1 MPDAVEKNI
10 QSVQKIVREMQDNAL
25 LDAVERY
32 INGDMLPEERLFF
45 EHVRK
50 TNPDVDQLVV
60 EHTLFLN
67 QFARYGEIHRL
78 KTQLEDV
85 HEALSQSGQIEQPRP
100 AKVTVLWKKYKRV
113 IGVAASIAGIT
124 ALGIS
129 GLMSYFSPKVN
140 NERMELLSR
149 KLDNQEKK
157 LNTVT
162 RMVINN
168 ENTPAAPVI
177 DFKSG
182 GTGFLIDGK
191 GYLVTNAH
199 VVKNATVVEVQNA
212 QGEYKARILHVDNVA
227 DLAFLKIEDTAF
239 HSYTQLPYGIS
250 RLKARLGEDLFTMGY
265 PRDEIVYSKGYVSAR
280 TGFRGDTLAYQ
291 ITIAA
296 NPGNSG
302 TPVFNKDGE
311 VVGIVE
317 STQQDAQMVVFAIR
331 SKNIFRAIDDMKD
344 DSTLLKSDSDFV
356 HLHIPTLSS
365 IKGLDRVDQQIPKIE
380 DCIFIVKSNQ

>member
-10 QSVQKIVREMQDNAL
+10 QSVQKIVSVMQDNAL

-32 INGDMLPEERLFF
+32 INGEMLPEERLFF

-50 TNPDVDQLVV
+50 TNPDVDQMVV
-60 EHTLFLN
+60 EHTLFLD

-78 KTQLEDV
+78 KTRLDDV

-149 KLDNQEKK
+149 RLDNQEKK

-162 RMVINN
+162 SKIIN
-168 ENTPAAPVI
+168 ENPPAAPVI

-199 VVKNATVVEVQNA
+199 VVRNATVVEVQNS
-212 QGEYKARILHVDNVA
+212 QGEYKARILHLDLVA

-239 HSYTQLPYGIS
+239 HSHQLPYGIS
-250 RLKARLGEDLFTMGY
+250 RSNARLGEDLFTEGY

-280 TGFRGDTLAYQ
+280 TGFKGDSLGYQ

-311 VVGIVE
+311 VVGIVRGTE
-317 STQQDAQMVVFAIR
+317 QDAQMVVFAIR
-331 SKNIFRAIDDMKD
+331 SKSIFRAVDDMKD

>member
-1 MPDAVEKNI
+1 MEDT
-10 QSVQKIVREMQDNAL
+10 AL

-78 KTQLEDV
+78 KTQLDDV

-129 GLMSYFSPKVN
+129 GLMSYFSPKGKTDY
-140 NERMELLSR
+140 EQLSR
-149 KLDNQEKK
+149 RLDNQERKV
-157 LNTVT
+157 NTLT
-162 RMVINN
+162 NKINS
-168 ENTPAAPVI
+168 EDAPVAPVI

-199 VVKNATVVEVQNA
+199 VVRNATVVEVQNS
-212 QGEYKARILHVDNVA
+212 QGEYKARILHLDPAA
-227 DLAFLKIEDTAF
+227 DLAFLKIEDTSF
-239 HSYTQLPYGIS
+239 RSYGQLPYGIS
-250 RLKARLGEDLFTMGY
+250 RMKARLGEDLFTMGY

-280 TGFRGDTLAYQ
+280 TGFKGDTLAYQ

-311 VVGIVE
+311 VVGIV
-317 STQQDAQMVVFAIR
+317 SGSQQNAQMVVFAIR
-331 SKNIFRAIDDMKD
+331 SKNIFRAVDEMKD

>member
-1 MPDAVEKNI
+1 
-10 QSVQKIVREMQDNAL
+10 MQDTAL

-60 EHTLFLN
+60 EHTLFLD

-129 GLMSYFSPKVN
+129 VLVSLLSPKVN
-140 NERMELLSR
+140 KGQLDYLSG
-149 KLDNQEKK
+149 QIAAQGKK
-157 LNTVT
+157 
-162 RMVINN
+162 INN
-168 ENTPAAPVI
+168 IYNKVNSAEPATTFERNHLPNKKI
-177 DFKSG
+177 ST

-191 GYLVTNAH
+191 GYLITSAH
-199 VVKNATVVEVQNA
+199 VVRGATRIEVQNSL
-212 QGEYKARILHVDNVA
+212 GEYDARIIQLDPTA
-227 DLAFLKIEDTAF
+227 DLALLKIDDTSYHAF
-239 HSYTQLPYGIS
+239 NGLPYGIS
-250 RLKARLGEDLFTMGY
+250 KTDGELGEDLFILGY
-265 PRDEIVYSKGYVSAR
+265 PRPEIVYGKGYLSAA
-280 TGFRGDTLAYQ
+280 TGFEGDTTEFEL
-291 ITIAA
+291 TIAA

-302 TPVFNKDGE
+302 TPVLNNDGQ
-311 VVGIVE
+311 VIGILT
-317 STQQDAQMVVFAIR
+317 SSQHNAQGMVFAVR
-331 SKNIFRAIDDMKD
+331 SRNIFRAIDSIRA
-344 DSTLLKSDSDFV
+344 DSSLQKIDSNLV
-356 HLHIPTLSS
+356 HLRVPLNSS
-365 IKGLDRVDQQIPKIE
+365 LKGMDRKTQIKRIE
-380 DCIFIVKSNQ
+380 DYIFIVKRN

>member
-1 MPDAVEKNI
+1 
-10 QSVQKIVREMQDNAL
+10 MQDNAL
-25 LDAVERY
+25 FDAVERY
-32 INGDMLPEERLFF
+32 VRGEMLPEEKLFF
-45 EHVRK
+45 EHVRS

-60 EHTLFLN
+60 EHTLFLS
-67 QFARYGEIHRL
+67 QFTQYGEISRL
-78 KTQLEDV
+78 KTQLDEV
-85 HEALSQSGQIEQPRP
+85 HQELSQSGQIEESRP
-100 AKVTVLWKKYKRV
+100 AKVAVLWKKYKRV

-129 GLMSYFSPKVN
+129 GLMSYFSPKAR
-140 NERMELLSR
+140 NEYESLSR
-149 KLDNQEKK
+149 RLDNQEKK

-162 RMVINN
+162 NKINN
-168 ENTPAAPVI
+168 EPSPVPPPVI

-199 VVKNATVVEVQNA
+199 VVKNSTIVEVQNS
-212 QGEYKARILHVDNVA
+212 QGEYKARILHVDPVA

-239 HSYTQLPYGIS
+239 RSYSQLPYGIS
-250 RLKARLGEDLFTMGY
+250 RMKARLGEDLFTMGY

-302 TPVFNKDGE
+302 TPVFNRDGE
-311 VVGIVE
+311 VVGIV
-317 STQQDAQMVVFAIR
+317 SGSQQNAQMVVFAIR
-331 SKNIFRAIDDMKD
+331 SKNIFRAVDEMKD
-344 DSTLLKSDSDFV
+344 DSILLKNDSDFV
-356 HLHIPTLSS
+356 HLHIPTSSS

-380 DCIFIVKSNQ
+380 DCIFIVKSN